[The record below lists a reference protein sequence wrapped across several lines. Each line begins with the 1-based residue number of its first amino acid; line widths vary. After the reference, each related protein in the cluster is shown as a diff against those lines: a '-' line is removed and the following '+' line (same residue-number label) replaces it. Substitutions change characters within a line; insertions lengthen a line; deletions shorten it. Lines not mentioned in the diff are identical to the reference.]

1 MSITTLYFVRHAES
15 DRSVRDGRIRPLTK
29 RGLVDAEK
37 LISNFEN
44 ISVDIIYSSPFKRAI
59 GTITPLAGNRNLEIH
74 TIEDLRERRSDSVQ
88 SIDLIEMIKMQWKD
102 FSFTLSDGECLNE
115 VQERNIKAI
124 FKLLE
129 QNSGKSIAIAT
140 HGMALCTIMQYFNPS
155 MSIED
160 VGNIL
165 PVMPYVFE
173 MKFENTEFIS
183 QKRLFAEN

>member
-15 DRSVRDGRIRPLTK
+15 NRSVREGRIRPLTEK
-29 RGLVDAEK
+29 GLVDAEK

-44 ISVDIIYSSPFKRAI
+44 IPIDIIYSSPFKRAI
-59 GTITPLAGNRNLEIH
+59 DTITLLAGNRNLEIH
-74 TIEDLRERRSDSVQ
+74 AVEDLRERRSDSVQ

-115 VQERNIKAI
+115 VQERNIRAI
-124 FKLLE
+124 FEILE
-129 QNSGKSIAIAT
+129 QNSSKSIAIAT

-155 MSIED
+155 MSIEEI
-160 VGNIL
+160 GKIL
-165 PVMPYVFE
+165 PVMPYIVE
-173 MKFENTEFIS
+173 MKFENNEFIG